1 MNVIG
6 VMEARASS
14 PIVSRLPASAHH
26 FTMITREDIDAMRRS
41 TAALSAGLI
50 FDKDRRFC

>member
-1 MNVIG
+1 
-6 VMEARASS
+6 
-14 PIVSRLPASAHH
+14 
-26 FTMITREDIDAMRRS
+26 MITREDIDAIRRS